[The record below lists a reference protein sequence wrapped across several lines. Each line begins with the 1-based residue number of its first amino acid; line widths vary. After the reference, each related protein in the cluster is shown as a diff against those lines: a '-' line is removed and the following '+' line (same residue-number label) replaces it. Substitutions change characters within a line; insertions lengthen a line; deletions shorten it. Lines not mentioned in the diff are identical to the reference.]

1 MIVALAR
8 KLLIVLWR
16 LAATGKM
23 PGCLLLTTGLLHSNG
38 MTTLELQTTDR
49 GAAATRRWTM
59 AFAPRFRMGR
69 PSELRRRCA

>member
-16 LAATGKM
+16 LAATGEM

-49 GAAATRRWTM
+49 GGGNPTLDYGLRAAV
-59 AFAPRFRMGR
+59 
-69 PSELRRRCA
+69 

>member
-16 LAATGKM
+16 LAATGEM

-49 GAAATRRWTM
+49 SGGNPTLDYGLRAAV
-59 AFAPRFRMGR
+59 
-69 PSELRRRCA
+69 

>member
-16 LAATGKM
+16 LAATGEM
-23 PGCLLLTTGLLHSNG
+23 PGCLLLTIGLLHSNG

-49 GAAATRRWTM
+49 GGGNPTSDYGLRAAV
-59 AFAPRFRMGR
+59 
-69 PSELRRRCA
+69 